1 VISYQLSVISYQLS
15 VIRSQESGVS
25 NQESGVRRLVLFIL
39 PTPHTPHPTP
49 YTHEKLFQQTLN
61 IGESS

>member
-1 VISYQLSVISYQLS
+1 MGKFQLIPQ
-15 VIRSQESGVS
+15 
-25 NQESGVRRLVLFIL
+25 NPNTPH

-61 IGESS
+61 IGESP

>member
-1 VISYQLSVISYQLS
+1 MGKWVNG
-15 VIRSQESGVS
+15 EVS
-25 NQESGVRRLVLFIL
+25 TNTPKPQH

-61 IGESS
+61 IGESSWTVILTTATTATAKVKAMN

>member
-1 VISYQLSVISYQLS
+1 MGKWGNG
-15 VIRSQESGVS
+15 EVS
-25 NQESGVRRLVLFIL
+25 TNTPKPQH

-61 IGESS
+61 IGESP